1 MANLAARRAPN
12 VSQYLANLNVVRPD
26 RDNSLSQDD
35 ATNFE
40 DDLNLF
46 TNAEFLDFPVDDNAL
61 EQSAFNYYDE
71 RPRQANVPTKKEY
84 PDGMEMVNSRY
95 TPVTEL
101 SSCVLL
107 AVESQLPCEE
117 EHPAGALQDDLTH
130 RSRHLCRLKRS
141 PCLPMY

>member
-35 ATNFE
+35 AINFE

-101 SSCVLL
+101 SS
-107 AVESQLPCEE
+107 
-117 EHPAGALQDDLTH
+117 ALSWQ
-130 RSRHLCRLKRS
+130 
-141 PCLPMY
+141 